1 LPVEQ
6 YSNGKCIKCKKIID
20 DIRENEVVD
29 EAIRLKEAIRD
40 QENRLREKNKI
51 LA

>member
-20 DIRENEVVD
+20 DIRENEVID

-40 QENRLREKNKI
+40 QENRLKKTNKI